1 MNEHVRQS
9 AGPLGQP
16 RSTTQAAEGV
26 PRWRWTMAELIRLTD
41 MGVFTAEDR
50 IELIGGEIVPM
61 SPIGRRHEVVA
72 EEIAEAWHDKVPS
85 EFRLMTER
93 QLQLA
98 EDTYTKPDLWVR
110 PKAIRGPDVR
120 GETVLL
126 VVEVADTSLDFD
138 KTKKAI
144 VYAQQGVR
152 EYWVVDAQTLVTM
165 VHREPG
171 ISGYANVEEFVPTRT
186 LTPLLVPQLAL
197 RLSELD
203 VGS

>member
-1 MNEHVRQS
+1 MNEQLRHQEDR
-9 AGPLGQP
+9 
-16 RSTTQAAEGV
+16 RSTQAAEGV
-26 PRWRWTMAELIRLTD
+26 PRWRWTMAELIHLTD
-41 MGVFTAEDR
+41 VGVFTAEDR

-72 EEIAEAWHDKVPS
+72 EEIAEAWHDSVPS
-85 EFRLMTER
+85 ELRLMTER

-110 PKAIRGPDVR
+110 PKNIRGPDVR
-120 GETVLL
+120 GDTVLL
-126 VVEVADTSLDFD
+126 VVEVADTSLNFD

-144 VYAQQGVR
+144 VYALHGVR
-152 EYWVVDAQTLVTM
+152 EYWVVDAQTLVTT
-165 VHREPG
+165 VHREPSL
-171 ISGYANVEEFVPTRT
+171 SGYANVEEFSPIRM

>member
-26 PRWRWTMAELIRLTD
+26 PRWRWTLAELIRLTD
-41 MGVFTAEDR
+41 MDVFTAEDR

-85 EFRLMTER
+85 ELRLMTER

-98 EDTYTKPDLWVR
+98 EDTFTKPDLWVR
-110 PKAIRGPDVR
+110 PKDIRGPDVR
-120 GETVLL
+120 GDTVLL
-126 VVEVADTSLDFD
+126 VVEVADTNLNFD

-144 VYAQQGVR
+144 VYALHGVR
-152 EYWVVDAQTLVTM
+152 EYWVVDAQTLVTT
-165 VHREPG
+165 VHREPSL
-171 ISGYANVEEFVPTRT
+171 SGYANVEGFTPTRM